1 MTSLLVTWLRAA
13 GLAGQAMALGG
24 GLLALIVLRRR
35 GSADPA
41 ETRRVALALCAAGAL
56 LAAAAQAG
64 SLVGLAMTLSD
75 DAGTPLAD
83 VLTTPAPGLTGLA
96 RIALAVIAAA
106 AALAL
111 RRRPGA
117 RGLGALLVTAAGL
130 LPLTTALSSHA
141 MGGLEGRP
149 WLVVVS
155 ALHQGAACAWVGGVV
170 CAALMAART
179 PADERVLW
187 LRQFSPVALTAVTAL
202 ALSGM
207 ALTLEYV
214 RTPAAAIGTSYGAM
228 VMTKVVL
235 FGALLAMGLANH
247 RALHGGVALPG
258 MGPRR
263 PGVPTPA
270 EAAEGCLALRRRL
283 EAEAVLALVA
293 VCLAAALAS
302 APPAAEVPLSQR
314 ASAAELRDLLTPG
327 WPSFATPTA
336 AELAAGA
343 ALDDPTAPR
352 APEDIAWSEFG
363 HHVAGVFVL
372 VMGVL
377 ATLERTGR
385 APWARHW
392 PLLIIVLAGFTAWNM
407 DPEGWQT
414 GTVSFW
420 TQLRDPEV
428 VQHRLLLVLT
438 ALFGLAEWRV
448 RSGRHPDSPLRYVFP
463 VVCLGSAVL
472 LMSHVH
478 LVNNVKS
485 GFFMEVSHLPM
496 GLLSLLAGWARW
508 LELRLPREGSVRAGR
523 VWGPALLA
531 FGLVLV
537 LYREA

>member
-1 MTSLLVTWLRAA
+1 VIPLLLTWLRAA
-13 GLAGQAMALGG
+13 GLAGQAIALGG
-24 GLLALIVLRRR
+24 AILALVVLRRR
-35 GSADPA
+35 GADDPIRP
-41 ETRRVALALCAAGAL
+41 RRAALLLCAAGAL
-56 LAAAAQAG
+56 LAAVAQAG
-64 SLVGLAMTLSD
+64 VLVGLAATLSD
-75 DAGTPLAD
+75 DASFPLAD
-83 VLTTPAPGLTGLA
+83 VLATPTPGVTGLA
-96 RIALAVIAAA
+96 RIALSAIAGG
-106 AALAL
+106 AALAV
-111 RRRPGA
+111 RRRSGS
-117 RGLGALLVTAAGL
+117 RGLDALLVAAAGL
-130 LPLTTALSSHA
+130 LPVTSALASHA
-141 MGGLEGRP
+141 MGGMQGRA
-149 WLVVVS
+149 WLVVVG
-155 ALHQGAACAWVGGVV
+155 ALHQGAAGAWVGGVV
-170 CAALMAART
+170 CAALLAVRT

-187 LRQFSPVALTAVTAL
+187 LRRFSPVAIASVTAL
-202 ALSGM
+202 ALTGM

-228 VMTKVVL
+228 VLTKVVL
-235 FGALLAMGLANH
+235 FAALLAMGLANH
-247 RALHGGVALPG
+247 RALHGKIALAG
-258 MGPRR
+258 ARR
-263 PGVPTPA
+263 SGEPAPA
-270 EAAEGCLALRRRL
+270 ESPGECLALRRRL

-293 VCLAAALAS
+293 VCLAASLAS
-302 APPAAEVPLSQR
+302 APPAAEVPAAQR
-314 ASAAELRDLLTPG
+314 ASAAELGDLLAPR
-327 WPSFATPTA
+327 WPSFETPSA

-372 VMGVL
+372 AMGVL

-385 APWARHW
+385 ARWARHW

-438 ALFGLAEWRV
+438 ALFGVAEWRV
-448 RSGRHPDSPLRYVFP
+448 RSGRHPNSPLRYVFP

-472 LMSHVH
+472 LVSHVH
-478 LVNNVKS
+478 LVNDVKS
-485 GFFMEVSHLPM
+485 GFYMEVSHLPL

-508 LELRLPREGSVRAGR
+508 LELRLPRAGSARVGR

-537 LYREA
+537 LYREG